1 MEPEREKGEVR
12 ETEVRG
18 RRGPTEDSVAI
29 LWRCVELLAV
39 PRHPVVV
46 FAVLLCPASVEG
58 DEIYGRRVC
67 VLLLAVSPRFPDDL
81 LLSQAAAHSAEG
93 RAEHDGEAE
102 AQDAQEDPL
111 EVEEQEMG
119 VTGVEISEFCPNL
132 SFNRTP
138 DLVSCILTSC
148 NFCLQQHDCP
158 TRSYKSSRGAALR
171 LRLSSQACS
180 RGRLVSIQRMFS
192 SMVS

>member
-1 MEPEREKGEVR
+1 MQGADRQASVPAERNAKFKYKYKYALKSIGR
-12 ETEVRG
+12 ELLSFLKNHLVVG
-18 RRGPTEDSVAI
+18 RWGPTEDSVAI

-58 DEIYGRRVC
+58 DEIYGRRVR
-67 VLLLAVSPRFPDDL
+67 VLLLAVSPRLPGDL

-111 EVEEQEMG
+111 EVEEEEIGERRMRNREMG
-119 VTGVEISEFCPNL
+119 TEQTEVE
-132 SFNRTP
+132 R
-138 DLVSCILTSC
+138 
-148 NFCLQQHDCP
+148 
-158 TRSYKSSRGAALR
+158 K
-171 LRLSSQACS
+171 
-180 RGRLVSIQRMFS
+180 
-192 SMVS
+192 